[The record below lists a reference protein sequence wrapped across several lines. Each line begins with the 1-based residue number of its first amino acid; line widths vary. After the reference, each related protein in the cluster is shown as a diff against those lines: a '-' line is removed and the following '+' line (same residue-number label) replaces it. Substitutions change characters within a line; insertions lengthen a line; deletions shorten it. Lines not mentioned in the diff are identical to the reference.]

1 MFLFLK
7 EHKTI
12 IGACVLN
19 CVRAWCVCVRVC
31 VSTCDSSYR
40 IPSFLPRP
48 STAVCACALA
58 GNADMLYERCFYKLQ
73 SVFVSPYTNLKLRV
87 HLHWAWAKATTKANA
102 NAFRWILR
110 TFNVLSI
117 LCGGKNFQF
126 STIFTQYKCS
136 QTPTIT
142 AKLPSPF
149 VLNFPIS
156 NF

>member
-12 IGACVLN
+12 FGACVLN
-19 CVRAWCVCVRVC
+19 RVRVWCVCVHVC

-73 SVFVSPYTNLKLRV
+73 SVFVSPYTNYK
-87 HLHWAWAKATTKANA
+87 TKGSFTLNESESDHESE
-102 NAFRWILR
+102 RKR
-110 TFNVLSI
+110 
-117 LCGGKNFQF
+117 FQMD
-126 STIFTQYKCS
+126 S
-136 QTPTIT
+136 
-142 AKLPSPF
+142 
-149 VLNFPIS
+149 
-156 NF
+156 